1 MNYSP
6 IALFVYK
13 RPEHTRRTLES
24 LMQCPE
30 FAESPLY
37 VFCDGVKK
45 EEDRE
50 KVNQTREL
58 VHSLLN
64 ETAKIIESSENKG
77 LANSIIAGVSH
88 ICEIYG
94 RVIVLED
101 DLVVAPEFLTF
112 LNNAL
117 DKYQDEESV
126 MQVSGYMFPIPQL
139 IGETEALFLPFTYSW
154 GWATWQRAWSKFD
167 PQSTGWE
174 VLKSDKNMRSRFD
187 LDDNYGFFDMLN
199 QQMSGKIDSWAVR
212 WYWSVFKHNG
222 YVLYPPNSYI
232 TNIGLDG
239 SGTHGSWYVS
249 QLLKP
254 IQDQEN
260 FSQFILP
267 NDIQIKEQKFEPI
280 KKYLRSLQPK
290 WVKLLKKLLIPSWIV
305 KLRKCALA
313 IRNYL
318 V

>member
-13 RPEHTRRTLES
+13 RPEHTRLTLES

-30 FAESPLY
+30 FTDSPLY

-50 KVNQTREL
+50 KVNQTRAL

-64 ETAKIIESSENKG
+64 GKAKIIESSENKG
-77 LANSIIAGVSH
+77 LANSIIAGVSN

-94 RVIVLED
+94 RAIVLED

-112 LNNAL
+112 LNAAL
-117 DKYQDEESV
+117 DQYQDQESV
-126 MQVSGYMFPIPQL
+126 MQVSGYMFPIPEL
-139 IGETEALFLPFTYSW
+139 IVETEALFLPFTYSW

-174 VLKSDKNMRSRFD
+174 VLKSDKDMRSRFD
-187 LDDNYGFFDMLN
+187 LDDSYSLFNMLN

-222 YVLYPPNSYI
+222 NVLYPPQSYI

-249 QLLKP
+249 QRLKP
-254 IQDQEN
+254 IQYQQN
-260 FSQFILP
+260 LSHFTLP
-267 NDIQIKEQKFEPI
+267 NDIQINEHKFQVI

-290 WVKLLKKLLIPSWIV
+290 WVKMLKKFLIPSWIV
-305 KLRKCALA
+305 KLRQCALA